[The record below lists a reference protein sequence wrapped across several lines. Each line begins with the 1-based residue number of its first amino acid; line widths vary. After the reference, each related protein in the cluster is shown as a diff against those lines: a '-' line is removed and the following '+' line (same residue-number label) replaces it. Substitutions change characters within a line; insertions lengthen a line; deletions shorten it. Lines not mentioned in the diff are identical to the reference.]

1 MKSIRKIT
9 VMAICLTLVLG
20 SLSFSYADSFGG
32 GKEMTEYLA
41 SQWGSHIGISTDFDD
56 YWDGSVDKSWY
67 DDDSDYFEIYT
78 AAQLAG
84 LAELVNG
91 GKDFRDKRISLEA
104 DIYFAKDGKNTPRIG
119 EYKWRSWPL
128 KDEYDE
134 FAGSFFGNG
143 HTIYYDRGG
152 SESDGS
158 GLFGYTKKAE
168 ICDLAVSGICEGDN
182 MTGGIVGWMQGGR
195 IYNCVCDVFVRDAT
209 DNDEGGIVGKA
220 ENAVIESCTFM
231 GTVKSGDVESN
242 RGGIVG
248 YFKNSEV
255 RYCVNTGDIKASGFD
270 AGGIV
275 GENNDG
281 IVEYCY
287 NTGNIGDRNGFWD
300 LDYVGGIVGNNSGTV
315 RYCVNSGDLNS
326 NGDGTGGIVGLN
338 GDDVYYCFNNGTVN
352 GDEAAGIT
360 CTDNSGRTRDC
371 YNAGKVDADN
381 LIAIDSKCRDATA
394 MQHNY
399 RGYVNYS
406 LKGACKENSR
416 GKWFSEE
423 DFEYFDLDAL
433 LNGEDPLA
441 EAKEIKAAQQ
451 EQKRLEEEERL
462 RLEEEERLRLEEEE
476 RLRLEEEQ
484 KLKEAGK
491 LKADAPL
498 IGGMPK
504 EGEEPKEGETPQVGE
519 EPKEG
524 ETPQIGEE
532 PKEGEAPQDGE
543 EPKEEMLKEGE
554 TPKEELPKEGEAPE
568 ADQPEAGDAGAPEG
582 ENPEAGGDAEGP
594 EGENPEAGGEAVG
607 SDAAAGEGGD
617 ADGEG
622 AGEGGD
628 ANGIS
633 DDEDYDYDEG
643 QAGSTF
649 EEYGPAIIVVA
660 LILVIAAAFFAIR
673 RKKSV

>member
-9 VMAICLTLVLG
+9 VIAICLALVLG

-41 SQWGSHIGISTDFDD
+41 SQWGSRIGISTDFDD

-67 DDDSDYFEIYT
+67 DDGSDYFEIYT
-78 AAQLAG
+78 AAELAG
-84 LAELVNG
+84 LASLVNG
-91 GKDFRDKRISLEA
+91 GKDFKRISLEA

-128 KDEYDE
+128 SDEYDE

-143 HTIYYDRGG
+143 HTIYYDRGS

-168 ICDLAVSGICEGDN
+168 IYDLAVSGICEGDN
-182 MTGGIVGWMQGGR
+182 MTGGIIGWMQGGR

-231 GTVKSGDVESN
+231 GTVKSGDVDSN

-248 YFKNSEV
+248 YSRNTEV
-255 RYCVNTGDIKASGFD
+255 RYCVNAGDIKASGFD

-287 NTGNIGDRNGFWD
+287 NMGNIGDRNGFWD

-315 RYCVNSGDLNS
+315 RYCVNSGDINS

-406 LKGACKENSR
+406 LKGACKENKT

-441 EAKEIKAAQQ
+441 VAKEIKAQQ
-451 EQKRLEEEERL
+451 EQLRLEEQERL
-462 RLEEEERLRLEEEE
+462 RLEEEA
-476 RLRLEEEQ
+476 
-484 KLKEAGK
+484 KLKEENEKLMAEAELQAGAGPK
-491 LKADAPL
+491 
-498 IGGMPK
+498 IVGGLTEGEELTAGGETGNP
-504 EGEEPKEGETPQVGE
+504 EGGQPETGEEPKEGETPQVGE

-524 ETPQIGEE
+524 EAPQTGEGSG
-532 PKEGEAPQDGE
+532 EGEAPQTGE
-543 EPKEEMLKEGE
+543 GPE
-554 TPKEELPKEGEAPE
+554 EGEAP
-568 ADQPEAGDAGAPEG
+568 QVGGVPE
-582 ENPEAGGDAEGP
+582 
-594 EGENPEAGGEAVG
+594 
-607 SDAAAGEGGD
+607 
-617 ADGEG
+617 DGETPEV
-622 AGEGGD
+622 GETPEDGEPQGVVP
-628 ANGIS
+628 
-633 DDEDYDYDEG
+633 DEDYNYDEG
-643 QAGSTF
+643 QAASTF
-649 EEYGPAIIVVA
+649 EEYGPAIIAVA
-660 LILVIAAAFFAIR
+660 AILVIAAVFFAIR
-673 RKKSV
+673 RKKSA

>member
-9 VMAICLTLVLG
+9 VMAICLALVLG

-41 SQWGSHIGISTDFDD
+41 SQWGSHIEISTDYDD

-84 LAELVNG
+84 LADLVNG
-91 GKDFRDKRISLEA
+91 GKDFKGKRISLEA

-119 EYKWRSWPL
+119 EYKWKSWPL

-255 RYCVNTGDIKASGFD
+255 RYCVNTGDIKASGYD

-275 GENNDG
+275 GENNYG

-315 RYCVNSGDLNS
+315 RYCVNSGDLDS
-326 NGDGTGGIVGLN
+326 NGDGTGGIVGIN

-381 LIAIDSKCRDATA
+381 LIAIDSNCRDATA

-433 LNGEDPLA
+433 LNGEDPL
-441 EAKEIKAAQQ
+441 ETAKEIKAEAEAQL
-451 EQKRLEEEERL
+451 KLKEEERL
-462 RLEEEERLRLEEEE
+462 KLEEERLRLEEEE

-543 EPKEEMLKEGE
+543 EPKEGEAPQDGEEPQEGETPQAAEEPKEGE
-554 TPKEELPKEGEAPE
+554 TPQDGEEPEDGEEPQAGETPQAGEEPE
-568 ADQPEAGDAGAPEG
+568 DGEEPQAGETPEDGETPEG
-582 ENPEAGGDAEGP
+582 GETPED
-594 EGENPEAGGEAVG
+594 GGEPQGVV
-607 SDAAAGEGGD
+607 
-617 ADGEG
+617 
-622 AGEGGD
+622 
-628 ANGIS
+628 
-633 DDEDYDYDEG
+633 DDEEYDYDEG